1 MKHVVSVLVAVG
13 ITLGTVGIATRIPQ
27 LRKLLGL

>member
-13 ITLGTVGIATRIPQ
+13 ITLGTIAVATRVPKVKQ
-27 LRKLLGL
+27 LLGL